1 MNTIPLVDLAAQYR
15 SIENEINQA
24 ITNVL
29 LRCDFILGREVE
41 EFEAAFARF
50 IGVRHG
56 IAVSSGMDALR
67 LSLQAF
73 GVREDDEVII
83 PANTFIACA
92 LAVSALGATPVLVD
106 CDPKTYNIDPGL
118 IESAITRRTR
128 AIMPVHFAGQAADM
142 DPILDIARR
151 KQLHIIEDAAQAH
164 GTLYKGR
171 SCGSIGSAAGFSFY
185 PSKNLGAYGDAGLI
199 TTNDDNLAQHLRRL
213 RVYGREDKYH
223 YRERGLN
230 ARLDTMQAAVLNIK
244 LKYLPTWNEARA
256 EHARRYRQLLAGID
270 EVQCLEHQDSSTHIY
285 HLFIIETDRRDE
297 LQQHLTSAGVQTHVH
312 YPVPIHLQGAYV
324 DLGYT
329 EGAFPHTER
338 SAKRMLSLPMFPEL
352 SDTQI
357 KYIVDSIK
365 KFFRTIAHPEAPKE
379 MVATKDMLEYVEP
392 ND

>member
-24 ITNVL
+24 IRNVL

-50 IGVRHG
+50 IGVRCG

-67 LSLQAF
+67 LSLQAL

-92 LAVSALGATPVLVD
+92 LAVSAVGANPILVD
-106 CDPKTYNIDPGL
+106 CDPRTYNVDPER

-142 DPILDIARR
+142 DPIIDIARR

-164 GTLYKGR
+164 GTFYKGR
-171 SCGSIGSAAGFSFY
+171 SCGSLGSAAGFSFY

-199 TTNDDNLAQHLRRL
+199 TTNDDDLAKRLRRL

-223 YRERGLN
+223 YSERGLN
-230 ARLDTMQAAVLNIK
+230 ARLDTIQAAVLNIK
-244 LKYLPTWNEARA
+244 LKYLRTWNEARA
-256 EHARRYRQLLAGID
+256 KHARRYYQLLAGID
-270 EVQCLEHQDSSTHIY
+270 GVQCPEHQDSSTHIY
-285 HLFIIETDRRDE
+285 HLFIIETDCRDE
-297 LQQHLTSAGVQTHVH
+297 LQKHLTNAGIQTHIH
-312 YPVPIHLQGAYV
+312 YPVPIHLQKAYV
-324 DLGYT
+324 NLGYK

-357 KYIVDSIK
+357 KYIVGSIK
-365 KFFRTIAHPEAPKE
+365 EFFRNTARAEVKKEAEDVPE
-379 MVATKDMLEYVEP
+379 YS
-392 ND
+392 